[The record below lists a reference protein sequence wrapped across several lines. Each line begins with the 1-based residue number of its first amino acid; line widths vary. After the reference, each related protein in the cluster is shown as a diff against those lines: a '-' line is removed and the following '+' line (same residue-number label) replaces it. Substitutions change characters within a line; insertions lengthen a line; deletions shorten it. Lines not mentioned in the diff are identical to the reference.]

1 MDSIALALPVLPGK
15 TEAVRKLFKMLKNE
29 KRKEYDKSQ
38 KKAGVLRERDFLQ
51 STPMGD
57 MLIFYLESRDLNKAF
72 TEFAMSKDSFD
83 VWMKGEI
90 KSFTGVDFSQPPS
103 GPLPELLM
111 SYDS

>member
-57 MLIFYLESRDLNKAF
+57 MLIFYLESRDFNKAF